1 MISDVTMSDNG
12 MHFPQK
18 TATTVA
24 SCVTV
29 YSLLT
34 VLFNFYVCYSVYRRR
49 GLRSSSTE
57 IIVAN
62 LACVDIL
69 VTLKDMPMF
78 IAVAKT
84 GQWYF
89 EETWCSTYGLTN
101 VVFII
106 VSVSSLITVTTEKYV
121 RLRDGAGPQGGY
133 HQNRSKPLL
142 LGYVIAHTTLS
153 YSLSLLWS
161 KYIFLTRKAF
171 CRVEWPPKK
180 GFSFTFFSSFVFIVP
195 VSLLIYNLLYRGVV
209 VNEDQEDSDCG
220 MNNKKALEVAEE
232 KESLANSH
240 LQIAVT
246 FFLISWSPYVIESII
261 SGYIDLPPLLSI
273 CTACFPILATSMLP
287 FVYVRF
293 LKEEPYIDTP
303 KLLTVHVQ

>member
-1 MISDVTMSDNG
+1 MFADVTMSADG
-12 MHFPQK
+12 IHFPFK
-18 TATTVA
+18 TATTVS
-24 SCVTV
+24 SCITA

-34 VLFNFYVCYSVYRRR
+34 VLFNFYVCYSIYRKR
-49 GLRSSSTE
+49 GIRSTSTE

-69 VTLKDMPMF
+69 VTLKDLPMF
-78 IAVAKT
+78 IAVGKT

-89 EETWCSTYGLTN
+89 EENWCTTYGLTN

-106 VSVSSLITVTTEKYV
+106 VSVSSLITITTEKYV
-121 RLRDGAGPQGGY
+121 RLRDTGRQSDY
-133 HQNRSKPLL
+133 HNHTRPLL

-195 VSLLIYNLLYRGVV
+195 VSLLIYNLLYRGVIG
-209 VNEDQEDSDCG
+209 NEESEDEKAE
-220 MNNKKALEVAEE
+220 KKSIEISEE
-232 KESLANSH
+232 NENLANNH

-246 FFLISWSPYVIESII
+246 LFLVSWSPYVIESML

-273 CTACFPILATSMLP
+273 STACFPIIATSILP
-287 FVYVRF
+287 FVYIRF
-293 LKEEPYIDTP
+293 LKDEPRYESS

>member
-1 MISDVTMSDNG
+1 MITDVEMSENG
-12 MHFPQK
+12 MHFPLQ

-24 SCVTV
+24 SCVTA

-34 VLFNFYVCYSVYRRR
+34 VLFNLYVCYSVYRRQ
-49 GLRSSSTE
+49 GIRSSSTE

-69 VTLKDMPMF
+69 VTLKDLPLF
-78 IAVAKT
+78 IAVSKT

-89 EETWCSTYGLTN
+89 EESWCSTYGLTN

-121 RLRDGAGPQGGY
+121 RLRDGGK
-133 HQNRSKPLL
+133 QNAHLNRTRPLL

-209 VNEDQEDSDCG
+209 VNEEPEDEECD
-220 MNNKKALEVAEE
+220 KKAFEVADE
-232 KESLANSH
+232 KEQTSNKH
-240 LQIAVT
+240 LQIAVS
-246 FFLISWSPYVIESII
+246 FFLVSWSPYVFESIL
-261 SGYIDLPPLLSI
+261 SGYLDLPPLLSI
-273 CTACFPILATSMLP
+273 FTACFPILATSLLP

-293 LKEEPYIDTP
+293 LKDDPVINTP
-303 KLLTVHVQ
+303 KVLTVHVQ